1 LTGYH
6 SDPVTFKMHLE
17 GYMATLLAYVNPPV
31 AVALGWGLAGE
42 PMTATTG
49 VAAAAIAASVAM
61 VLKGAH

>member
-1 LTGYH
+1 
-6 SDPVTFKMHLE
+6 
-17 GYMATLLAYVNPPV
+17 MATLLAYVNPPV